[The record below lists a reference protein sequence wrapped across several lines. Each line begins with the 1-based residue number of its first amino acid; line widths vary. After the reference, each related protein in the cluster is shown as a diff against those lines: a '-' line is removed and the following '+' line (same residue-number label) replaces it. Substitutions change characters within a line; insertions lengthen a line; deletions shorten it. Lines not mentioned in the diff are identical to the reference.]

1 MAAILCIYSA
11 TLALPLSGFRTVIV
25 GGGPSGLLLA
35 HRLLDAGGTVS
46 LVEGRP
52 DPRTE
57 EYAKEGR
64 AYALGLGLR
73 GRTAIRTVDEPLWA
87 AVRDA
92 GFESDRFT
100 LRIGSK
106 LKLDLRTPDDSNSEP
121 SVLIYQSELCAALL
135 AELERRH
142 GVGGR
147 LSTTF
152 EARVTECD
160 AVRGSVAVDAAGGA
174 MSLSADCIAGCDGV
188 NSIVRAGMERAA
200 SAFSAE
206 LQALPGNLKVVRLDA
221 VPPPLAPDAVS
232 VVPGSPVS
240 AFIEPTKGGAC
251 ALISWRDGG
260 SGVDPAEVS
269 DPDEA
274 ANLLASSLSL
284 IGESFNTTEIGA
296 QFVDQRPARAAT
308 VKCNSYHAGKAVL
321 LGDAAHS
328 TGGASGQG
336 CNSALGDAAAL
347 ATLLEREA
355 EAAAGATEA
364 AIASALRA
372 YSSQRVPEGQALLE
386 LSIGP
391 SKPGPL
397 RKALGALSTAVGAVL
412 NRFGL
417 GEPPLQ
423 TELTTSLTPFVE
435 LRKKRD
441 KLYGEPW
448 PDPREFEATIAE
460 VERSVAG

>member
-1 MAAILCIYSA
+1 M
-11 TLALPLSGFRTVIV
+11 
-25 GGGPSGLLLA
+25 
-35 HRLLDAGGTVS
+35 
-46 LVEGRP
+46 
-52 DPRTE
+52 
-57 EYAKEGR
+57 
-64 AYALGLGLR
+64 
-73 GRTAIRTVDEPLWA
+73 
-87 AVRDA
+87 
-92 GFESDRFT
+92 
-100 LRIGSK
+100 
-106 LKLDLRTPDDSNSEP
+106 
-121 SVLIYQSELCAALL
+121 
-135 AELERRH
+135 
-142 GVGGR
+142 
-147 LSTTF
+147 
-152 EARVTECD
+152 
-160 AVRGSVAVDAAGGA
+160 
-174 MSLSADCIAGCDGV
+174 

-206 LQALPGNLKVVRLDA
+206 LQPLPGNLKVVRLDA

-260 SGVDPAEVS
+260 SGVDPAAVS

-274 ANLLASSLSL
+274 GACSPPRCRSSAKASTRLRLAPS
-284 IGESFNTTEIGA
+284 
-296 QFVDQRPARAAT
+296 FVDQRPARAAT

-397 RKALGALSTAVGAVL
+397 TAKRSARSRPPSAPCSTASA
-412 NRFGL
+412 L

-435 LRKKRD
+435 LRKKRE

-460 VERSVAG
+460 VERSVAA